1 MNDNGVSG
9 TWTSE
14 DNMFSGR
21 WINRETGEKINI
33 TNSLINENNE
43 MILMTSIGQLTM
55 DELSRYYIQDTDES
69 VSEPVNDNSI
79 SSSMDKYLLPEDKD
93 LLNRKVTKPQKEI
106 IQEPVK
112 NNKHNEIL
120 EKFFKDNQ
128 NISCDINLNFDF
140 NINELKTIMKYT
152 DVTVDDIC
160 EYIYE
165 NIINKE
171 NIKKEISY
179 LFNDKIGN

>member
-1 MNDNGVSG
+1 MGSP
-9 TWTSE
+9 
-14 DNMFSGR
+14 
-21 WINRETGEKINI
+21 
-33 TNSLINENNE
+33 LA
-43 MILMTSIGQLTM
+43 
-55 DELSRYYIQDTDES
+55 Y
-69 VSEPVNDNSI
+69 NSI

-93 LLNRKVTKPQKEI
+93 LLNRKVTKQQKEI

-112 NNKHNEIL
+112 NKHNDIL

-140 NINELKTIMKYT
+140 NIDELKTIMKYT

-179 LFNDKIGN
+179 LFKDKIEN